1 MSLYRVAWAVL
12 CFAAAFG
19 INYSR
24 GGGQG
29 SVPPE
34 RAESDILQS
43 ILGGKSVPA
52 SSFFLLPGAK
62 VDKTTCVLTGG
73 ALVNELEGAGA
84 LRVTAIGVHDDSE
97 TAHGAEGIV
106 ITLPDDPDTR
116 ASVIDLVRQRCPSAT
131 IGTKHALLY

>member
-19 INYSR
+19 INYAR

-34 RAESDILQS
+34 RAECDILQS